1 MKSILATILLATVVM
16 WGNPLFAADVAAGKD
31 LYGKKCAS
39 CHGVSGEGKDT
50 IAKTF
55 KVELHHLGSKEV
67 QAKSDADLKKVMLEG
82 AGKMKAV
89 KDIDAKGAEDIV
101 AFMRTLKKEGRHV

>member
-1 MKSILATILLATVVM
+1 MRSIFSIVTLMAVLLWVT
-16 WGNPLFAADVAAGKD
+16 PLVAADVAAGKD

-55 KVELHHLGSKEV
+55 KVELRHLGSKEV
-67 QAKSDADLKKVMLEG
+67 QAKSDADVKKIILEG
-82 AGKMKAV
+82 NGKMKAV
-89 KDIDAKGAEDIV
+89 KDVDAKTADDVI
-101 AFMRTLKKEGRHV
+101 AFLRTLKK

>member
-1 MKSILATILLATVVM
+1 MAPAY
-16 WGNPLFAADVAAGKD
+16 AADSAAGKD

-39 CHGVSGEGKDT
+39 CHGAAGEGKDT

-67 QAKSDADLKKVMLEG
+67 QSKSDADLKKIIMEG
-82 AGKMKAV
+82 TGKMKPI
-89 KDIDAKGAEDIV
+89 KDVDAKGAEDIV
-101 AFMRTLKKEGRHV
+101 AYMRMLKK